1 MRTGSRSPASPVAA
15 SSGLD
20 RRALGTLGFGHLCV
34 DLSQGALPALLPFL
48 AVERGYSYTALGV
61 LLLASSV
68 GSSVIQPLFGQAS
81 DRLALPWLMPLGV
94 FLSGV
99 GMAFVGLVPSYGATV
114 AAVAVSGLGVAAFHP
129 EGARYAN
136 LVSGRRRGRGM
147 SLFSLGGNAGFA
159 LGPVLATPLVLLF
172 GLPGTVGL
180 GIVPVLAAALM
191 LRQLPRL
198 TAHQPAPGAARGG
211 MGGVDRW
218 APFARLGGVIAL
230 RSVLHFGLLAFVP
243 LWFVTRLGASEAL
256 GNLALTAMLVAGA
269 LGTLTGGVLVD
280 RLGARAVLVGSLV
293 ALVPVNAVLPLA
305 PAGPAVAALALIGF
319 FAIASFSVT
328 VVLGQEY
335 LPTRL
340 GLASGITLGLA
351 IGLGGVAAA
360 GLGVLADAAGIE
372 AVMWL
377 LAGVPPVAL
386 ALALTLPIAS
396 RPKAS
401 GAGFPSVTARNRT
414 A

>member
-1 MRTGSRSPASPVAA
+1 MRTAGPHVAPAA
-15 SSGLD
+15 GLD

-34 DLSQGALPALLPFL
+34 DLTQGALPALLPFL
-48 AVERGYSYTALGV
+48 AAQRGYSYGALGA

-81 DRLALPWLMPLGV
+81 DRVSLPWLMPLGV
-94 FLSGV
+94 LLAGA
-99 GMAFVGLVPSYGATV
+99 GLAGVGLVESYAATV

-136 LVSGRRRGRGM
+136 LVSGARRGRGM

-159 LGPVLATPLVLLF
+159 LGPALATPLVLLF
-172 GLPGTVGL
+172 GLGGTAGL
-180 GIVPVLAAALM
+180 LVFPLLAAVLM
-191 LRQLPRL
+191 VRELGRL
-198 TAHQPAPGAARGG
+198 AAHRPAAGAASARGEAAG
-211 MGGVDRW
+211 EDRW
-218 APFARLGGVIAL
+218 GPFARLGGVIAL

-243 LWFVTRLGASEAL
+243 LWFVTRLGTSEAL
-256 GNLALTAMLVAGA
+256 GNVALTTMLVAGA
-269 LGTLTGGVLVD
+269 LGTLAGGVLVD
-280 RLGARAVLVGSLV
+280 RFGARAVLVGSLV

-305 PAGPAVAALALIGF
+305 PTGAAVVALALIGF

-335 LPTRL
+335 LPRRL

-360 GLGVLADAAGIE
+360 GLGLLADRAGLD

-377 LAGVPPVAL
+377 LAGVPLVAL
-386 ALALTLPIAS
+386 ALALTLPTARARMS
-396 RPKAS
+396 RAEY
-401 GAGFPSVTARNRT
+401 AHVTARNRT